1 MTSKSNLN
9 LIFQTEVSVINGFA
23 NFTQFGISDLVD
35 DLIISFKFKLPTG
48 LDAYNIYF
56 LIDMIL

>member
-9 LIFQTEVSVINGFA
+9 LIFQTEVRVINGFA

-35 DLIISFKFKLPTG
+35 DLIISFSFKLPTG
-48 LDAYNIYF
+48 LDA
-56 LIDMIL
+56 

>member
-35 DLIISFKFKLPTG
+35 DLIIGFKFKLPTG
-48 LDAYNIYF
+48 LDA
-56 LIDMIL
+56 